1 MNRAIDTEVLIVGAG
16 PVGLTLAI
24 DLAWRGVDVMVADLR
39 RAGEPPSVKCNSI
52 SARSMETFRRL
63 GLAARLRAA
72 GLPPDYPNDVASRT
86 TATGTELCR
95 ICIPSRA
102 ERYGANDGPDAL
114 WPTSEPPHRVNQIYF
129 EPILFAHAA
138 AQPRIRMLNRT
149 AFEDFTQDG
158 DSVMAVLR
166 DFDDGARLSIACSFL
181 IGCDGGKSTV
191 RKRIGASFLGTPVV
205 QRVQSTYIR
214 APALVSRLPGKRAW
228 MYFSLNPRRCGT
240 TIAIDGRETWLI
252 HNFLYRDET
261 EFESVDRDWAIRT
274 ILGFGPDFEYEV
286 IAKEDWVGRRLVA
299 DSFRDRRVFLCG
311 DAAHLWIPHG
321 GYGMNAGIADAA
333 NLSWMIAATLAGW
346 APLAILDAYEAERR
360 PIADEMSRFTMDFAL
375 KIIKQ
380 RREISAE
387 IELPG
392 PVGDA
397 ARARLGRE
405 AYELDVQQQCCG
417 GLNFGYFY
425 ARSPIIAY
433 DGESHPA
440 YTMHDFTPS
449 TVPGCRAP
457 HLWLND
463 HRSLYD
469 ALGPDYT
476 LVRVDPSGHVSGII
490 EAAARRR
497 LPLLV
502 VDVDT
507 SDARSIHARLTLI
520 RPDQHV
526 AWRCDEEPASP
537 LDLIDLVR
545 GARAIP
551 TESWDDQSHA
561 NRSQT
566 RRLTPRSTTI

>member
-1 MNRAIDTEVLIVGAG
+1 VLACEQAMNRAFDTEVLIVGAG

-86 TATGTELCR
+86 TATGIELCR
-95 ICIPSRA
+95 IAIPSRA

-158 DSVMAVLR
+158 DVVMAVLR
-166 DFDDGARLSIACSFL
+166 DVDDGKRLSIACRFL

-261 EFESVDRDWAIRT
+261 EFDSVDRDWAIRT
-274 ILGFGPDFEYEV
+274 ILGVGPDFEYEV

-333 NLSWMIAATLAGW
+333 NLSWMIAATLSGW

-397 ARARLGRE
+397 VRARLGRE

-433 DGESHPA
+433 DGEPHPA
-440 YTMHDFTPS
+440 YTMYDFTPS
-449 TVPGCRAP
+449 TVPGCRTP
-457 HLWLND
+457 HLWLKE

-469 ALGPDYT
+469 ALGADYA
-476 LVRVDPSGHVSGII
+476 LVRVDPNVRVSGIVK
-490 EAAARRR
+490 AAACRGV
-497 LPLLV
+497 PFAV
-502 VDVDT
+502 IDVDT
-507 SDARSIHARLTLI
+507 PDARALYTRSLTLI

-526 AWRCDEEPASP
+526 AWRSDEEPAAP
-537 LDLIDLVR
+537 LDLMDFVC
-545 GARAIP
+545 GARPIP
-551 TESWDDQSHA
+551 TEK
-561 NRSQT
+561 
-566 RRLTPRSTTI
+566 LG

>member
-1 MNRAIDTEVLIVGAG
+1 VLAASKAMNRAIDTEVLIVGAG
-16 PVGLTLAI
+16 PVGLTLTM
-24 DLAWRGVDVMVADLR
+24 DLAWRGVDVTVAELR
-39 RAGEPPSVKCNSI
+39 PAGEPPSVKCNSI
-52 SARSMETFRRL
+52 SARSMEIFRRL
-63 GLAARLRAA
+63 GLAAKLRGA
-72 GLPPDYPNDVASRT
+72 GLPADYPNDVVSRT
-86 TATGTELCR
+86 TATGIELCR
-95 ICIPSRA
+95 IGIPSRA
-102 ERYGANDGPDAL
+102 ERYDAIEGPDTS
-114 WPTSEPPHRVNQIYF
+114 WPTPEPPQRINQIYF

-138 AQPRIRMLNRT
+138 AQPCIRLLNRT
-149 AFEDFTQDG
+149 VFEDFTQDG
-158 DSVMAVLR
+158 DGVMAVLR
-166 DFDDGARLSIACSFL
+166 DVGNGERISIACGFL
-181 IGCDGGKSTV
+181 VGCDGGKSTV

-214 APALVSRLPGKRAW
+214 APALASQLPGKRAW

-240 TIAIDGRETWLI
+240 TIAIDGRDTWLI

-261 EFESVDRDWAIRT
+261 EFDSVDRDWAIRT
-274 ILGFGPDFEYEV
+274 ILGVGLDFEYEV

-299 DSFRDRRVFLCG
+299 HRFCDRRVFICG

-380 RREISAE
+380 RREISAR

-397 ARARLGRE
+397 VRARLGRE

-433 DGESHPA
+433 DGDPHPA
-440 YTMHDFTPS
+440 YTMYDFTPS

-457 HLWLND
+457 HLWLTD
-463 HRSLYD
+463 HHSLYD
-469 ALGPDYT
+469 ALGPGYT
-476 LVRVDPSGHVSGII
+476 LVRVDPSAHVSGII
-490 EAAARRR
+490 ETAARRGV
-497 LPLLV
+497 PLLV
-502 VDVDT
+502 IDVDT
-507 SDARSIHARLTLI
+507 PDAGALYKRKLTLV

-526 AWRCDEEPASP
+526 AWRCDEEPRSP

-545 GARAIP
+545 GAGVIP
-551 TESWDDQSHA
+551 S
-561 NRSQT
+561 
-566 RRLTPRSTTI
+566 